1 MSKIPRKL
9 SLITLTD
16 DANAH
21 WLKSDPTRFHDPCTM
36 KVPTLLFLGEI
47 PNMRGHCV
55 VIGQAMGNSP
65 KMLIGYHTDNF
76 RELTE
81 EEV

>member
-1 MSKIPRKL
+1 MNKIPRKL

-16 DANAH
+16 KANAR
-21 WLKSDPTRFHDPCTM
+21 WLANDSTRFHNPSTF

-47 PNMRGHCV
+47 PNMPGHCV
-55 VIGQAMGNSP
+55 VIDNAMGNSS
-65 KMLIGYHTDNF
+65 KMLIGYHTNDF
-76 RELTE
+76 RELTD